1 MNQRPNQGT
10 QPAASNANAA
20 APAPQPIT
28 SAADAEKLVRHLLA
42 AMDALVVTVEQET
55 TLVRAG
61 NLKQAAGLEATKAEL
76 ARTYA
81 ADTAQVKANLPAL
94 KTHIPELL
102 AKLQQQHDSFRA
114 LLQINLTVLATSH
127 AVSESL
133 IRGAH
138 AELARKSVPQTY
150 GYSGKTNAP
159 PKGTAVPVSVSR
171 TL

>member
-10 QPAASNANAA
+10 NPTTSNATSP

-28 SAADAEKLVRHLLA
+28 SVADAEKLVRHLLA
-42 AMDALVVTVEQET
+42 AMDALVATVEQET
-55 TLVRAG
+55 ALVRAG
-61 NLKQAAGLEATKAEL
+61 NVKQAAGLEAIKAEL
-76 ARTYA
+76 ARAYVA
-81 ADTAQVKANLPAL
+81 HTAQVKANLPAL
-94 KTHIPELL
+94 KTHIPDLL

-138 AELARKSVPQTY
+138 AELARKSAPQTY
-150 GYSGKTNAP
+150 GNSGRTNAP
-159 PKGTAVPVSVSR
+159 SKGTAVPVSVSR